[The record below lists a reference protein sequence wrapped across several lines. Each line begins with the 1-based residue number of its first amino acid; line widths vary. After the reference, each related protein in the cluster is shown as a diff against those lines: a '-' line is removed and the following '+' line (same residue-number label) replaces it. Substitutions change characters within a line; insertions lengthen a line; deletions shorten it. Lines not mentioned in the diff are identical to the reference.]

1 MQLPRPLPYY
11 GKFNTANIDGC
22 LKQLNSMATAVNLV
36 GFDVT
41 GMPPSNNSE
50 SDHNVAVNTVK
61 HFYDEYR
68 KVPTL

>member
-1 MQLPRPLPYY
+1 
-11 GKFNTANIDGC
+11 
-22 LKQLNSMATAVNLV
+22 MATAVNLV

-50 SDHNVAVNTVK
+50 SDHAVAVNTVK
-61 HFYDEYR
+61 HFFNEYR